1 MSRFLSTKFLFIII
15 SYCYVFLSF
24 SNAEIVKKIIIN
36 GNDRISDETI
46 LVFSSIKVGDDINN
60 NELNQITKSLYET
73 NFFDNI
79 SVIFEKD
86 EIIIQ
91 VKESPIINIVKFQGI
106 KSETLNKLRFSRG
119 LKYFLFGFQHSQNE
133 IKNFVNKCMK
143 SEDKNG
149 YLCQNFYKLKI
160 NTSYK
165 FTTGP
170 FVDKIFKII
179 DLQKNKIEIY
189 LGNIKTSIQK
199 QDFLFKPI

>member
-1 MSRFLSTKFLFIII
+1 MWTIIKIDEKKLPFLKEDF
-15 SYCYVFLSF
+15 
-24 SNAEIVKKIIIN
+24 KKKL
-36 GNDRISDETI
+36 GNDCIFYSPK
-46 LVFSSIKVGDDINN
+46 LLLQKYKNN
-60 NELNQITKSLYET
+60 KLLN
-73 NFFDNI
+73 
-79 SVIFEKD
+79 
-86 EIIIQ
+86 
-91 VKESPIINIVKFQGI
+91 KEFNLLGEYFLCYHRDFI